1 MDAVRSVGKTSC
13 RGRQLGSETPVSP
26 CASLWV
32 QDKAPSLCSTSLVGQ
47 RDSVVALRGQTREG
61 ACPALRAVVP
71 LGVGHGSRGP
81 SEPVTALS
89 VMGSRYSSPLRVW
102 LPTVTQAMGVADRRG
117 SVPEPS
123 GPVRTPAPGFLQMPT
138 PVPDKFLEASDS
150 PSEFR
155 RWPAFQK
162 TQWNSSS
169 HQESIQT
176 LQSTLSFLA

>member
-1 MDAVRSVGKTSC
+1 MGKTSC

-117 SVPEPS
+117 SVPEPVWACEDTGS
-123 GPVRTPAPGFLQMPT
+123 RFPA
-138 PVPDKFLEASDS
+138 DAHASARQIPRS
-150 PSEFR
+150 FR
-155 RWPAFQK
+155 
-162 TQWNSSS
+162 
-169 HQESIQT
+169 
-176 LQSTLSFLA
+176 